1 MQTYVFD
8 LFLDDIDHEV
18 IRYVLT
24 NQDDITEDMFTFDL
38 VDSNPNRVSNNMF
51 HIMWSV
57 IEFASPVY
65 NVTES
70 AGVIRVPVIKKGNLK
85 QVRFTS
91 PVCTCDTVIEFV
103 SPVYNVTESAGV
115 IRVPVIKKGNL
126 KQVRIISPVC
136 TCDTVLFPIY
146 NAVIN
151 F

>member
-1 MQTYVFD
+1 
-8 LFLDDIDHEV
+8 
-18 IRYVLT
+18 
-24 NQDDITEDMFTFDL
+24 MFTFDL
-38 VDSNPNRVSNNMF
+38 VDSQPNRVSNNMF

-91 PVCTCDTVIEFV
+91 PVCTCDTVIGFV

-146 NAVIN
+146 NAVIK

>member
-1 MQTYVFD
+1 
-8 LFLDDIDHEV
+8 
-18 IRYVLT
+18 
-24 NQDDITEDMFTFDL
+24 MFTFDL
-38 VDSNPNRVSNNMF
+38 VDSKPNRVSNNMF

-91 PVCTCDTVIEFV
+91 PVSTCDTVIEFV
-103 SPVYNVTESAGV
+103 SPVYNVTESAG

-126 KQVRIISPVC
+126 KQVRIISSIKIISPVC

-146 NAVIN
+146 NAVIK